1 MQSVEINGLD
11 KVIKCLETTPQVIRE
26 ARSEVMEEMGQ
37 ELLGDVQ
44 RRIGGS
50 GRVAGVQEYK
60 VGSGTGY
67 VAVRAKAET
76 DLDGYAAGYVT
87 NSLENGHAIRQP
99 SGSAK
104 RPQKSRARI
113 ASVPGK
119 HMYRETRETEAE
131 RMAENG
137 AKRIEEAALR
147 HLNGG

>member
-1 MQSVEINGLD
+1 MQSIEINGLD
-11 KVIKCLETTPQVIRE
+11 RVIKGLETTAQVIRE
-26 ARSEVMEEMGQ
+26 ARGEVMDEMGQ
-37 ELLGDVQ
+37 ELLGGVQ

-50 GRVAGVQEYK
+50 GRVAGVQEYH
-60 VGSGTGY
+60 VGSGRGY

-99 SGSAK
+99 SGTAK
-104 RPQKSRARI
+104 RRQKSRAKI

-119 HMYRETRETEAE
+119 HMYWETRETEAE